1 VNGNGLFRFSA
12 RWLFPHAGIFFL
24 PVDPKIIVPSF
35 NLSICMKWNPFC
47 SWLMIIFVSKT
58 FQNSALMAFILPA
71 ILPQI
76 PNSFAIPALGLVQLR
91 LCGGFVL
98 PHIDPLLNAAPHESL
113 IHYIK

>member
-1 VNGNGLFRFSA
+1 
-12 RWLFPHAGIFFL
+12 
-24 PVDPKIIVPSF
+24 
-35 NLSICMKWNPFC
+35 
-47 SWLMIIFVSKT
+47 
-58 FQNSALMAFILPA
+58 MAFILPA